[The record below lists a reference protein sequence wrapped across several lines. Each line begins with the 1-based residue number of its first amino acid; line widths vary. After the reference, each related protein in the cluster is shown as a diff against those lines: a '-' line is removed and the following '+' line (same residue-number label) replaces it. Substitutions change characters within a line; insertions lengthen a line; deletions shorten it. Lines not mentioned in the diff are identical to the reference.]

1 MRVVMLSPEVYPYA
15 KTGGLADVLAA
26 LPPALAAAGVE
37 VTVCVP
43 GYRSA
48 LRAAGTPA
56 PGTRLHAPIA
66 SRMEPAE
73 MVCVPGAP
81 VPTVLLRA
89 DRYFDRDGLYGEG
102 GQDYPDNAERFAF
115 FCRAALEWLR
125 AEREPPDVLH
135 VHEWQA
141 ALAPAFLRATAAL
154 YPELGRLRTVL
165 TLHNL
170 AFQGRFPADH
180 WHVLNLDARYFV
192 PEFLEFYGEINF
204 LKAGMVFA
212 DALTT
217 VSPRYAAEIQ
227 TPAFGEGL
235 DGVLR
240 ARGAALR
247 GILNGIDDAVW
258 DPATDPHLPARYRAG
273 DLAGKARC
281 KRALQAELGLAVRD
295 DAPLLGVVS
304 RLAEQKGFD
313 LLAVALPR
321 ALEPWDAQLALL
333 GSGVERYEL
342 WVRELAAR
350 FPGRVGAR
358 VGFDEG
364 LAHRIEAG
372 ADVFL
377 MPSRFEPC
385 GLNQLYSLRYGTV
398 PVVHATGGLEDSVVE
413 FDPTT
418 GSGTGF
424 KFTPYT
430 PDAFLAA
437 LERALRTRRDPAR
450 WARLVA
456 NGMAQD
462 FSWGR
467 AAAEYRALYETL
479 VGGRIE

>member
-56 PGTRLHAPIA
+56 SGTRLHAPIA

-73 MVCVPGAP
+73 MVRVPGAP

-125 AEREPPDVLH
+125 TEREPPDVLH

-247 GILNGIDDAVW
+247 GILNGIDAAVW

-321 ALEPWDAQLALL
+321 ALEPADAQLAVL
-333 GSGVERYEL
+333 GSGEERYERWL
-342 WVRELAAR
+342 RELGAC

-398 PVVHATGGLEDSVVE
+398 PLVHATGGLDDSVAE
-413 FDPTT
+413 FDPAT

-437 LERALRTRRDPAR
+437 LERALRTRRDPAL

-462 FSWGR
+462 FSWSR
-467 AAAEYRALYETL
+467 AAAEYRGLYETL
-479 VGGRIE
+479 LSGGAP

>member
-56 PGTRLHAPIA
+56 PGPRLYAPIA

-73 MVCVPGAP
+73 MVRIPGAP
-81 VPTVLLRA
+81 VSTVLLRA

-154 YPELGRLRTVL
+154 YPELGRVRTVL

-281 KRALQAELGLAVRD
+281 KRALQAELGLEVGD

-304 RLAEQKGFD
+304 RLTEQKGFD

-321 ALEPWDAQLALL
+321 ALEAWDAELAVL
-333 GSGVERYEL
+333 GSGEERYER
-342 WVRELAAR
+342 WVRELGAR

-398 PVVHATGGLEDSVVE
+398 PIVHATGGLDDSVAE

-418 GSGTGF
+418 GAGTGF
-424 KFTPYT
+424 KFTSYT

-437 LERALRTRRDPAR
+437 LERALRTRRDPSL

-462 FSWGR
+462 FSWSR

-479 VGGRIE
+479 VGARGV

>member
-26 LPPALAAAGVE
+26 RPPALAAAGVE

-56 PGTRLHAPIA
+56 PGPRLYAPIA
-66 SRMEPAE
+66 SRMEAAE

-154 YPELGRLRTVL
+154 YPELGRVRTVL

-281 KRALQAELGLAVRD
+281 KRALQAELGLEVDD

-313 LLAVALPR
+313 LLAVALPP
-321 ALEPWDAQLALL
+321 ALEGWDAELAVL
-333 GSGVERYEL
+333 GSGEERYER
-342 WVRELAAR
+342 WVRELEAR

-398 PVVHATGGLEDSVVE
+398 PIVHATGGLDDSVAE
-413 FDPTT
+413 FDPAT
-418 GSGTGF
+418 GTGTGF

-437 LERALRTRRDPAR
+437 LERALRTRRDPAL

-462 FSWGR
+462 FSWSR

-479 VGGRIE
+479 VGGV

>member
-66 SRMEPAE
+66 SRMEPVE
-73 MVCVPGAP
+73 MVRVPGAP

-227 TPAFGEGL
+227 TPC
-235 DGVLR
+235 
-240 ARGAALR
+240 AA
-247 GILNGIDDAVW
+247 
-258 DPATDPHLPARYRAG
+258 
-273 DLAGKARC
+273 
-281 KRALQAELGLAVRD
+281 
-295 DAPLLGVVS
+295 S
-304 RLAEQKGFD
+304 
-313 LLAVALPR
+313 
-321 ALEPWDAQLALL
+321 
-333 GSGVERYEL
+333 
-342 WVRELAAR
+342 
-350 FPGRVGAR
+350 
-358 VGFDEG
+358 
-364 LAHRIEAG
+364 
-372 ADVFL
+372 
-377 MPSRFEPC
+377 
-385 GLNQLYSLRYGTV
+385 
-398 PVVHATGGLEDSVVE
+398 
-413 FDPTT
+413 
-418 GSGTGF
+418 
-424 KFTPYT
+424 
-430 PDAFLAA
+430 
-437 LERALRTRRDPAR
+437 
-450 WARLVA
+450 
-456 NGMAQD
+456 
-462 FSWGR
+462 
-467 AAAEYRALYETL
+467 
-479 VGGRIE
+479 